1 MHRFRVGV
9 QFEPQ
14 HCSVDELRDAWRRA
28 EELGADSIWTWDH
41 FFPLSG
47 DPDGRHF
54 EGWSLLAA
62 MACDTVRPRIGVLV
76 SCNSYRSPDLVADMA
91 RTIDHISGGRVVLG
105 YGAGWADRDYEEYG
119 FDFGTA
125 RSRAAALEAGVLRI
139 KARLA
144 KLNPAPLG
152 QLPLMI
158 GGEGERVTLR
168 VAAEHADIWTGFGPL
183 ATFAHKARVL
193 DRWCEKVGRDPSGIE
208 RSVLL
213 DGPEEVDQVE
223 EFVAAGAQEIIVPAQ
238 APFDLADLRTV
249 LGKAERS
256 G

>member
-1 MHRFRVGV
+1 
-9 QFEPQ
+9 
-14 HCSVDELRDAWRRA
+14 
-28 EELGADSIWTWDH
+28 
-41 FFPLSG
+41 
-47 DPDGRHF
+47 
-54 EGWSLLAA
+54 
-62 MACDTVRPRIGVLV
+62 
-76 SCNSYRSPDLVADMA
+76 MA

-125 RSRAAALEAGVLRI
+125 RSRAAAMEAGVLRI

-144 KLNPAPLG
+144 KLNPSPQG
-152 QLPLMI
+152 TLPLMI

-168 VAAEHADIWTGFGPL
+168 VTAEHADMWNGFGPV

-193 DRWCEKVGRDPSGIE
+193 DEWCEKVGRDPSAIQ

-213 DGPEEVDQVE
+213 DGPHEVDDVDQ
-223 EFVAAGAQEIIVPAQ
+223 FVAAGAQEIIVPAQ
-238 APFDLADLRTV
+238 VPFDLADLKAV
-249 LGKAERS
+249 LAKASRS